1 MLSFPETSGVCRR
14 WQTQEVLGPYSEHMF
29 SHLTLRSRGDD
40 TGECRHPVPLEATH
54 QAQQWAC
61 HPEVQLYDVTL
72 GLGSGVMFPQENLGP
87 KKVRKVT
94 CMALRSRQR
103 LPLASPP
110 HPKVRKVSERR
121 AQSNRLPAP
130 LPSPSFHQ
138 AAHTAPLLPPIY
150 DRVQATVDSGQ
161 GTRGQRDLVVP
172 MLCPANWERA
182 EPSEVTDHLQVEA
195 QLCRGEAGGPERSH
209 SLQEPAEPMC

>member
-40 TGECRHPVPLEATH
+40 TGECHHPVPLEVTH

-61 HPEVQLYDVTL
+61 HPEVQLHDVTL
-72 GLGSGVMFPQENLGP
+72 GLGSGVMFPHENLGP

-121 AQSNRLPAP
+121 AQGNRLPAP
-130 LPSPSFHQ
+130 LPTPSFYQ
-138 AAHTAPLLPPIY
+138 AAHTAPLLLPIY
-150 DRVQATVDSGQ
+150 DRVLATMDSGQ
-161 GTRGQRDLVVP
+161 GPGDR
-172 MLCPANWERA
+172 EKI
-182 EPSEVTDHLQVEA
+182 
-195 QLCRGEAGGPERSH
+195 
-209 SLQEPAEPMC
+209 